1 MVIIYMISNE
11 VFEGTI
17 IMTVFAFK
25 RSSFP
30 VGRNMGGPNGW
41 VAAETGIFTFGA
53 LVIFT
58 RWKTPC
64 KNLLNSGA
72 SANALSGQSN
82 QLHTVGTIR

>member
-17 IMTVFAFK
+17 VMTIVAFK
-25 RSSFP
+25 RTSFP
-30 VGRNMGGPNGW
+30 MGRNMGGPNGW

-53 LVIFT
+53 LVIFI

-64 KNLLNSGA
+64 EELHNSGA
-72 SANALSGQSN
+72 SANPLSGQSG